1 MDGQKTR
8 SELLAGLD
16 TLCIFRSLLRDPV
29 ISALREFFAAP
40 SAPAYAAFVSALY
53 EYGGDMGE
61 HVRALCENDENVY
74 VKAAAS
80 DSIVP
85 DYMFEALVS
94 ELELLGRIAALT
106 PDALRAELDYDGFL
120 PSFSSSA
127 PDLRELYLHRVD
139 NIGKYGYGISCKAI

>member
-29 ISALREFFAAP
+29 ISALREFFAVP

-61 HVRALCENDENVY
+61 HVRALCENDEKVY

-94 ELELLGRIAALT
+94 ELELLGRLAALT

-120 PSFSSSA
+120 PSFS
-127 PDLRELYLHRVD
+127 
-139 NIGKYGYGISCKAI
+139 

>member
-80 DSIVP
+80 DSIICSRRLSP
-85 DYMFEALVS
+85 SLSCSD
-94 ELELLGRIAALT
+94 ELPL
-106 PDALRAELDYDGFL
+106 
-120 PSFSSSA
+120 
-127 PDLRELYLHRVD
+127 
-139 NIGKYGYGISCKAI
+139 